1 MPHLARWLGLSLAL
15 SVACDTGYTI
25 DITVTVPDDVA
36 AAYTP
41 ENRGIL
47 MVTLNTDDGSSRR
60 AVTVLCGDAASFEVD
75 LGGEGER
82 KEGIVRAWIEPGT
95 DAPAA
100 WSPTW
105 ASAATPAATATSPP
119 PAPPSTP
126 PAAASRTTPPSSSSS
141 PPRSAPAP
149 LTTDRVVHRVTDHHG
164 DSKQYSAAG

>member
-15 SVACDTGYTI
+15 SLACDTGYTI

-41 ENRGIL
+41 KNRGIL

-95 DAPAA
+95 DAPCGVVTDLGVGSDA
-100 WSPTW
+100 SRDGDEPT
-105 ASAATPAATATSPP
+105 AGATVD
-119 PAPPSTP
+119 
-126 PAAASRTTPPSSSSS
+126 AASGCEPDNTSVE
-141 PPRSAPAP
+141 
-149 LTTDRVVHRVTDHHG
+149 LIL
-164 DSKQYSAAG
+164 AAS